1 VFLSFRKLLP
11 FALVVLFVTSI
22 VFPFELK
29 AQSTVEASERTSP
42 LPEAPVPLQQPALSA
57 PSTAQTT
64 GTGNISGTV
73 LDTSG
78 AVVQGATVTISG
90 RAFKQSV
97 HSGADGQFDFAGLA
111 PGTYTIVAAGKGMS
125 TYTSQPVKLNPGQF
139 LILPVIRLNVSGG
152 TTSVVVSGD
161 QEQLAEEQVR
171 IAEQQRIGGVIPNFY
186 SSYDWNAPS
195 MLAKQKFK
203 LSFRSLID
211 PVSIFTVACIA
222 GAEQYKGM
230 FPGYGSGIEGY
241 GKRFGAA
248 YANRFAGDML
258 SRAAFPSIFHQDPR
272 YFYKGKGSI
281 RSRAFYAMSRAV
293 VTRTDDG
300 RLRPNY
306 SEVLGDFSAG
316 AISNLYYPQSDRGF
330 SLVMLN
336 GATGVGANAIS
347 NLIREFLLKGLTS
360 HVPKGANGQP

>member
-1 VFLSFRKLLP
+1 MPDAPQPIQPGSQ
-11 FALVVLFVTSI
+11 AS
-22 VFPFELK
+22 
-29 AQSTVEASERTSP
+29 QSQSEN
-42 LPEAPVPLQQPALSA
+42 
-57 PSTAQTT
+57 T

-73 LDTSG
+73 LDTRG
-78 AVVQGATVTISG
+78 DVVQGAQVQLVGPSHSVVQTKSSG
-90 RAFKQSV
+90 S
-97 HSGADGQFDFAGLA
+97 DGQFDFAGVPA
-111 PGTYTIVAAGKGMS
+111 GSYKIVVSGNGMS
-125 TYTSQPVKLNPGQF
+125 MFASGTFQLKPGEF
-139 LILPVIRLNVSGG
+139 RIAPTITLAVSGG
-152 TTSVVVSGD
+152 ATSVTVTAD
-161 QEQLAEEQVR
+161 KEQLAEQQVR

-186 SSYDWNAPS
+186 SAYDWDAPP
-195 MLAKQKFK
+195 MMAKQKFK

-211 PVSIFTVACIA
+211 PVSIITVAGIA
-222 GAEQYKGM
+222 GAEQYQGL
-230 FPGYGSGIEGY
+230 FSGYGSGIGGF

-272 YFYKGKGSI
+272 YFYKGKGSVG
-281 RSRAFYAMSRAV
+281 SRALYAMSRAV

-316 AISNLYYPQSDRGF
+316 AISNLYYPQSDRGV

-336 GATGVGANAIS
+336 GATGVGANAVS

-360 HVPKGANGQP
+360 HVPKGTNGQP